1 MPNVS
6 VYVSEK
12 LCLMSFIHSV
22 LSISIIERNGTV
34 KKTLNLFYLR
44 KSLIINTIYVSH
56 LCYSD
61 R

>member
-12 LCLMSFIHSV
+12 LCLMSFIYSV
-22 LSISIIERNGTV
+22 LSTSIIERNGTV
-34 KKTLNLFYLR
+34 KNIESFYLR
-44 KSLIINTIYVSH
+44 KSLIINTIYVCH

>member
-34 KKTLNLFYLR
+34 KNIESFYLR